1 MRWDRNMDAAENKP
15 ARRATAGWIV
25 VTSQE
30 LSALWKGGRIP
41 ALFVPY
47 SIVLSFMSY
56 LLATNKE
63 LSLTPPKEMVFFIL
77 QITLAVSLLISLIIG
92 ANAISGERENGTF
105 ESLLVTPV
113 SRRQIILGKFL
124 AALSPWPFLL
134 AISTVY
140 IALLAPTAQTFW
152 LALLLAGVLGSLL
165 VIISAGFGLLVS
177 IYSNSNRSSLS
188 VSLVVLLLSVV
199 ETQLPSGGQTGNV
212 GYLFKRINPI
222 ESTFQVTEKVLVNN
236 RTITEMNN
244 PIGSQ
249 GFWLL
254 SPLLVAL
261 LVLVLL
267 FVFGHAHLSLHARLG
282 LEDKLKRLRS
292 LRRGR
297 SSALMIMFVLASTF
311 MFIVASSSLAAKA
324 LALDSA
330 TKRSN
335 PAEFLQISIDRRYE
349 VTKTGDEFDFKTQVK
364 NVDSHKQS
372 GPLVVAINI
381 INLGSGQPVD
391 PEDWS
396 PERTQAIGSLKS
408 GQASELTWTIESI
421 LKGDYLIYTVVTP
434 KPVGSTSTSQPV
446 ASSAIHLTVK
456 PHTRL
461 NPGGIMP
468 LAIGTPTALT
478 VVWLGLR
485 AKRRREVEWTPAASE

>member
-1 MRWDRNMDAAENKP
+1 MVAAENIDHEST
-15 ARRATAGWIV
+15 RRATPSWIV

-30 LSALWKGGRIP
+30 LSALWRGGRIP
-41 ALFVPY
+41 ALLVPF

-63 LSLTPPKEMVFFIL
+63 LSLTPPKEMVYFIL
-77 QITLAVSLLISLIIG
+77 QVTIAVGLLISLIIG
-92 ANAISGERENGTF
+92 ANAISGERENGTL

-124 AALSPWPFLL
+124 AALSPWPFIV

-140 IALLAPTAQTFW
+140 IALLAPTGQTFW
-152 LALLLAGVLGSLL
+152 LALVLVSVLGSVLM
-165 VIISAGFGLLVS
+165 IIYAGFGLLVS
-177 IYSNSNRSSLS
+177 IYSNSNRTSLS
-188 VSLVVLLLSVV
+188 VSLVVLLLTLV

-212 GYLFKRINPI
+212 GYLFKRIDPI
-222 ESTFQVTEKVLVNN
+222 EATLQVTEKVLVNN
-236 RTITEMNN
+236 RTMTEMNN
-244 PIGSQ
+244 PLGSQ

-254 SPLLVAL
+254 SPVLVAL
-261 LVLVLL
+261 VVLVLL
-267 FVFGHAHLSLHARLG
+267 FVFGHTHLSLHARLG

-297 SSALMIMFVLASTF
+297 SSALMIVFVLAGAF
-311 MFIVASSSLAAKA
+311 MFILASTSFGARA
-324 LALDSA
+324 LALDNA
-330 TKRSN
+330 TKQRN
-335 PAEFLQISIDRRYE
+335 PAEPLQISIDRRYE
-349 VTKTGDEFDFKTQVK
+349 VTKTGDEFDFQTKVK
-364 NVDSHKQS
+364 NIDPHEHS
-372 GPLVVAINI
+372 GPLLVAMNI
-381 INLGSGQPVD
+381 VNLGSGQPVD

-396 PERTQAIGSLKS
+396 PERTQAIGSLES

-421 LKGDYLIYTVVTP
+421 LKGDYLIYMVVTP

-478 VVWLGLR
+478 LVWLGLR
-485 AKRRREVEWTPAASE
+485 AVRRREVGWAPAASG

>member
-1 MRWDRNMDAAENKP
+1 M
-15 ARRATAGWIV
+15 
-25 VTSQE
+25 
-30 LSALWKGGRIP
+30 
-41 ALFVPY
+41 
-47 SIVLSFMSY
+47 
-56 LLATNKE
+56 
-63 LSLTPPKEMVFFIL
+63 
-77 QITLAVSLLISLIIG
+77 II
-92 ANAISGERENGTF
+92 F
-105 ESLLVTPV
+105 
-113 SRRQIILGKFL
+113 
-124 AALSPWPFLL
+124 
-134 AISTVY
+134 
-140 IALLAPTAQTFW
+140 
-152 LALLLAGVLGSLL
+152 
-165 VIISAGFGLLVS
+165 AGFGLLVS

-188 VSLVVLLLSVV
+188 VSLVVLLLSMV
-199 ETQLPSGGQTGNV
+199 ETQTPTGAQTGNV

-222 ESTFQVTEKVLVNN
+222 EATLQVTEKVLVNN

-244 PIGSQ
+244 PLGSQ

-254 SPLLVAL
+254 SPLLVAF

-282 LEDKLKRLRS
+282 LEDKLMRLRS

-297 SSALMIMFVLASTF
+297 SSALIIVFVLAGAF
-311 MFIVASSSLAAKA
+311 MFGLASSSLAARA
-324 LALDSA
+324 LALDNA
-330 TKRSN
+330 KKQSN
-335 PAEFLQISIDRRYE
+335 PAESLQISIDRRYE
-349 VTKTGDEFDFKTQVK
+349 VTKTGDEFDFETKVK
-364 NVDSHKQS
+364 NIDPHKQS
-372 GPLVVAINI
+372 GPLVVAMNI
-381 INLGSGQPVD
+381 VNLGSGQPVD

-396 PERTQAIGSLKS
+396 PERTQAIDSLKP

-421 LKGDYLIYTVVTP
+421 LKGDYLIYMVVTP

-485 AKRRREVEWTPAASE
+485 AMRRREVDWTPASK